1 MSAARIRRA
10 FVIGPMKD
18 QTNLYDPNQ
27 PDPRLIRLGREIIAP
42 LLDKLALHLGEVYTL
57 TTPYELAP
65 GAIANNVF
73 AEIDRADLV
82 IADITHSGPNVFYE
96 LALAHAVGAAT
107 LLVRERSDEAGS
119 LPFYLSP
126 FKVYD
131 FDFEQVELARHI
143 LEQPL
148 AKLLQQIH
156 DYDVSESPITNYYGE
171 PITNISPAAGLAQGY
186 FQNFVKPMVN
196 RLKEMNGDQTEH
208 LYNLEV
214 NEGTETDKQILNLGK
229 GLAERAGIQLH
240 IILPKRLD
248 YTTDDRIAQ
257 VKRSLKQ
264 ASVQTP
270 RRNFTT
276 LARKEGEQYQLY
288 DVPSAMN
295 VMTASIDRRVNQLRR
310 DREADEWKRIEQDE
324 IDRFIFELRQWSRD
338 SSNGDEFT
346 RRVDFVYYDP
356 AAVAPGLEWLRAIWG
371 S

>member
-1 MSAARIRRA
+1 MSAARSRYA

-18 QTNLYDPNQ
+18 QSNYYDPEK
-27 PDPRLIRLGREIIAP
+27 PDPRLVQLGAAIIAP
-42 LLDKLALHLGEVYTL
+42 LLDELAPDIGEPYIL
-57 TTPYELAP
+57 RTPYALGP
-65 GAIANNVF
+65 GAIANRVF

-107 LLVRERSDEAGS
+107 LLVRERSDDNIP
-119 LPFYLSP
+119 LPFYLVP

-131 FDFEQVELARHI
+131 IDFAQVETARHTLRQP
-143 LEQPL
+143 LEQ
-148 AKLLQQIH
+148 LLRQIQQYEVT
-156 DYDVSESPITNYYGE
+156 DSPITGYYGE

-186 FQNFVKPMVN
+186 FQNFVKPTIN

-208 LYNLEV
+208 VYNLEI
-214 NEGTETDKQILNLGK
+214 NEGTESDKQMLSLGK
-229 GLAERAGIQLH
+229 GLAERAGIQLR
-240 IILPKRLD
+240 IILPKRLE

-276 LARKEGEQYQLY
+276 LARKEGARYQLY
-288 DVPSAMN
+288 DIPSAMN
-295 VMTASIDRRVNQLRR
+295 VMIASIDRRINQQRP
-310 DREADEWKRIEQDE
+310 DRASDEWQRLEQDE

-338 SSNGDEFT
+338 SSNGVEFIQ
-346 RRVDFVYYDP
+346 RVDFVYYDP
-356 AAVAPGLEWLRAIWG
+356 EDVPPELEWLKAIWG
-371 S
+371 